1 VSTEDGFNPD
11 HPLPLF
17 LSDHA
22 REPEERG
29 LLLLLNAI
37 ILLMTVILIGI
48 AIALSLG
55 NPVAVFGDIKASL
68 TDKSALQPQPVQST
82 STIQSTADAQTLPSA
97 ARGGRDEVATA
108 PDTADQS
115 QGDPGEAPSDALFR
129 QFQAWAAKQ
138 DARPQ
143 VERVRPTQDA
153 QAPVP
158 SIQTHQRV
166 RPVQNARAEIRTL
179 QHPQARVRRDQN
191 PRVEVRPVQDVRA
204 QDQPVQN
211 AQTPSLLQSLGLR
224 P

>member
-1 VSTEDGFNPD
+1 MSTEDGFDPD

-37 ILLMTVILIGI
+37 ILLITAILVGI
-48 AIALSLG
+48 AITLSLG

-68 TDKSALQPQPVQST
+68 TGNSALQPQPVQST
-82 STIQSTADAQTLPSA
+82 PTIQSTADAQALPSA

-115 QGDPGEAPSDALFR
+115 QGDPGEAPSDTLFR

-138 DARPQ
+138 DAPPQ
-143 VERVRPTQDA
+143 VERV

-158 SIQTHQRV
+158 SIQKHQRV
-166 RPVQNARAEIRTL
+166 RPVQNARAEIRPL

-191 PRVEVRPVQDVRA
+191 PRAEVRPVQAVRA